1 MFVSSNFVWD
11 AQARR
16 NLDCRRYQA
25 YFKRRSPSVKMANQT
40 LEEKM
45 LSFSLLREGEDEDKR
60 EEHLVEEKRRQ
71 IEDEA
76 EDEDDLPGMTKAEYH
91 EMLREAGESYAQPCY
106 ATCTMSNHGGINSEQ
121 DRADDSRPALQPKR
135 SAKPMT
141 RWQSGRQA
149 GAPAR
154 KV

>member
-1 MFVSSNFVWD
+1 
-11 AQARR
+11 
-16 NLDCRRYQA
+16 
-25 YFKRRSPSVKMANQT
+25 MANQT

-91 EMLREAGESYAQPCY
+91 EMLREAGESCAQPCY
-106 ATCTMSNHGGINSEQ
+106 ALAHEQPRWYQFCTGT
-121 DRADDSRPALQPKR
+121 ALMILNPLCSR
-135 SAKPMT
+135 SAA
-141 RWQSGRQA
+141 QSQ
-149 GAPAR
+149 
-154 KV
+154 